1 MQESREM
8 RSGPVLLV
16 PAASL
21 ATGSEGSSRQASE
34 LSHSPCFLLWHQSL
48 QEDRS
53 SLKLI
58 LEIGE
63 MASSPDLMLMVQK
76 HLDPNI

>member
-1 MQESREM
+1 M

-16 PAASL
+16 PASL
-21 ATGSEGSSRQASE
+21 AAGSEGSSRQASK

-63 MASSPDLMLMVQK
+63 MASSPDLVFMVHK